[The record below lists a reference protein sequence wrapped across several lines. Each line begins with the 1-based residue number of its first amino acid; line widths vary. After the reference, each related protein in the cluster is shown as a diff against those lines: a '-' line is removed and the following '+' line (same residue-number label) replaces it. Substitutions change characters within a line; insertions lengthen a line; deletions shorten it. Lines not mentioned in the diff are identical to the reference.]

1 MEINLDEMNLSEL
14 KALSKR
20 VSQAIE
26 SFEARRLSEAR
37 DAVEA
42 LAKELGYSLS
52 ALAQLETKATRRP
65 AAAKYQHPENPEIT
79 WSGRGRQPRWV
90 AAVLASGGSLE
101 GLAVAG

>member
-1 MEINLDEMNLSEL
+1 MEINLDEMSLPEL

-20 VSQAIE
+20 VGQAID
-26 SFEARRLSEAR
+26 SFEARRLSDAR

-52 ALAQLETKATRRP
+52 ALVQFETKTTRRP
-65 AAAKYQHPENPEIT
+65 AAEKYRHPENPEVT

-90 AAVLASGGSLE
+90 AEVLAGGGSLE
-101 GLAVAG
+101 ALAVAG